1 MVDPMGLREHNAR
14 RNKELIL
21 DAAMALFHE
30 RGYDDTTLE
39 QVAERAEVS
48 ISTLYRYFPTK
59 DLLVLSPIAL
69 NGQMAAELTRRPTG
83 EPLDIALGHAVLALL
98 STQPGNRQRLQQVR
112 RIAQTSETLR
122 TRLGEQF
129 MRERF
134 ALQKAIAERLGR
146 DEDDIY
152 CSMTARTAVAI
163 LELTAAR
170 TAGIDDN
177 GSDDQPFL
185 DVARQVMRTLHEEQP
200 VFPRFPAPSVD
211 AALGAATAPADR

>member
-1 MVDPMGLREHNAR
+1 MGLREHNAR

-21 DAAMALFHE
+21 NAAMALFHE
-30 RGYDDTTLE
+30 HGYDDTTLE

-69 NGQMAAELTRRPTG
+69 NGQMADELARRPAD
-83 EPLDIALGHAVLALL
+83 EPLDLALGHAVLALL
-98 STQPGNRQRLQQVR
+98 SAQPGSRQRLQQVR
-112 RIAQTSETLR
+112 RIAQTSEILR

-129 MRERF
+129 IRERI
-134 ALQKAIAERLGR
+134 ALQESVAERLGR
-146 DEDDIY
+146 DKDDIY
-152 CSMTARTAVAI
+152 CSMVARTAVAV

-170 TAGIDDN
+170 TAETDGNDT
-177 GSDDQPFL
+177 DDQPFL

-200 VFPRFPAPSVD
+200 VFPRYIEP
-211 AALGAATAPADR
+211 APADQDLAAATPAD